1 MKKLLLVDANSIIH
15 RSFHALPPFTTPAG
29 KPSGAIYGIASI
41 LLKLWRDD
49 RPDYIAALFDRP
61 EPTFRDKIYAEY
73 KAQRPPAPSE
83 LVQQIIEAHHLF
95 AAFGV
100 TTFEK
105 PGYEADDL
113 IATLAVHFKNTPDL
127 QVVILTGD
135 RDTLQLVDS
144 NKLVVQ
150 IFNTGISDTTIYDE
164 SAVIAKYDGLA
175 PTQLIE
181 YKALVG
187 DNSDNI
193 KGVPGIGPKTGT
205 ELIKRFGTVEN
216 MFEHLAEDEKLQQK
230 FGAYRKEAELS
241 RELVILEKHAPIEM
255 PELEALRPFP
265 STNAAEEYFIEMGF
279 STLVKRL
286 HGEDPKAAKAKAS
299 AKSAAA
305 KKHPPAAQQQ
315 QSLF

>member
-1 MKKLLLVDANSIIH
+1 MKKLLLIDANSIIH

-41 LLKLWRDD
+41 LLRLWRED
-49 RPDYIAALFDRP
+49 RPDYAAALFDRP

-73 KAQRPPAPSE
+73 KAQRPQAADE
-83 LVQQIIEAHHLF
+83 LIQQIIEAHHLF

-135 RDTLQLVDS
+135 RDTLQLVDG

-150 IFNTGISDTTIYDE
+150 VFNTGISDTTIYDE
-164 SAVIAKYDGLA
+164 AAVIAKYNGLA
-175 PTQLIE
+175 PVQLVE

-187 DNSDNI
+187 DSSDNI

-205 ELIKRFGTVEN
+205 ELIKRFGTVEH
-216 MFEHLAEDEKLQQK
+216 MFKHLHEDEKLQKK
-230 FGAYRKEAELS
+230 FGAFRKEAELS
-241 RELVILEKHAPIEM
+241 RELVMLEKHAPIEM
-255 PELEALRPFP
+255 PELEALRPYP

-286 HGEDPKAAKAKAS
+286 HGEDPAAKASKAP
-299 AKSAAA
+299 KS
-305 KKHPPAAQQQ
+305 KKHPPGAAQPQSQQ
-315 QSLF
+315 PLF